1 MTRPLTLVLV
11 RHGRAEGN
19 DPRLPDFERQLDP
32 RGRAEAASLGRRLRA
47 RGLASP
53 RVLASPALRTLQT
66 AQVLLHAMDE
76 PAEGVQTHPR
86 LYLAGADA
94 LADVVRQAPGDART
108 VIVVA
113 HNPGIGDFARWLAPA
128 AAPEDFGTGEAR
140 IALLSCPDWCS
151 VDAGA
156 AAEVAREPGRA
167 Q

>member
-1 MTRPLTLVLV
+1 MSRPLTLVLV

-19 DPRLPDFERQLDP
+19 DPRLPDFERQLDAH
-32 RGRAEAASLGRRLRA
+32 GRAEAASLGRRLRA
-47 RGLASP
+47 RGLVSP

-66 AQVLLHAMDE
+66 AQLLLEAMDE
-76 PAEGVQTHPR
+76 PADRLQTRPR

-94 LADVVRQAPGDART
+94 LADAVRKAPGDART

-128 AAPEDFGTGEAR
+128 AAPEGFGTGEAR
-140 IALLSCPDWCS
+140 IALLSCADWCT

-156 AAEVAREPGRA
+156 ATGLVREPGRA